1 MYLRNLLR
9 TSWLVGGAVLP
20 QASAAAVSQAPV
32 LPPQPASCVRY
43 FALSGK
49 VDEDALRRALDD
61 TESGAQRLLF
71 GPASCNARPKQ
82 SFVAVEV
89 AADANTREIAHRLK
103 KGCDGAEELAW
114 TSFRGVDRALPVVL
128 GQSPRDCVIGMASE
142 MRWFESAGDV
152 KVFFHVPG
160 KLDAKDIV
168 DRFQRLYA
176 PFEAGELG
184 TVEKE
189 TVTLALRDAPDAK
202 ALERALKGIRKL
214 AGVTSAAAEGTTIT
228 IEVELANQ
236 LGAAPSAEAEPASS
250 VPLPRFDATRAKAI
264 AVKEG
269 LARQSE

>member
-1 MYLRNLLR
+1 MVLTR
-9 TSWLVGGAVLP
+9 WLC
-20 QASAAAVSQAPV
+20 AAALIALVARPI
-32 LPPQPASCVRY
+32 PPPARCIRY

-61 TESGAQRLLF
+61 TGAGAQRLRF
-71 GPASCNARPKQ
+71 GPASCAARPKQ
-82 SFVAVEV
+82 SFIAVDV
-89 AADANTREIAHRLK
+89 AADASTREIAHRLK

-142 MRWFESAGDV
+142 MRWFESAGDA

-160 KLDAKDIV
+160 KLGAKDIV

-184 TVEKE
+184 TVERQ
-189 TVTLALRDAPDAK
+189 TVTLALHDAPDAK

-214 AGVTSAAAEGTTIT
+214 PGVKSAAAEGTTMT

-236 LGAAPSAEAEPASS
+236 LCSAAPSAEAEPPSR
-250 VPLPRFDATRAKAI
+250 VPLPRFDASQAA
-264 AVKEG
+264 AFVAKEG
-269 LARQSE
+269 LARESQ